1 MSVLSIQQEKYHI
14 LLEQMKLSPEI
25 LQHPLIKQG
34 QMKQVKVL
42 KAERK
47 WLFYLQFA
55 EILPFELYHSFVS
68 HLEAAFKNIAE
79 VQLFIEAE
87 NTQFNQQLL
96 QDYYSLALV
105 KAQCDTPMLQQAL
118 KGQKPILNGNKIYLS
133 VSSESIMPLLSQQY
147 LPKIEKNYQQFGFPR
162 IRLNLQLDAE
172 LASLEQQ
179 AYEEHQQAQAQIMM
193 ENAAKAIANQ
203 EKRKQEKVE
212 EGASFS
218 GPIQLG
224 REINPNDEITPMVE
238 IVEEENR
245 VLFEG
250 YIFDIEIREL
260 RSKRSL
266 LQIKITDYTS
276 SFIVKRFSNNDKD
289 VELFNA
295 MKKGICVKSRG
306 SIQEDSF

>member
-68 HLEAAFKNIAE
+68 HLEAAFNNIAE

-203 EKRKQEKVE
+203 EKRKQEKAE
-212 EGASFS
+212 EGVSFS

-224 REINPNDEITPMVE
+224 REINPNDEITPMVD
-238 IVEEENR
+238 IVEEA
-245 VLFEG
+245 
-250 YIFDIEIREL
+250 FDVSVHNITYL
-260 RSKRSL
+260 R
-266 LQIKITDYTS
+266 
-276 SFIVKRFSNNDKD
+276 IV
-289 VELFNA
+289 
-295 MKKGICVKSRG
+295 
-306 SIQEDSF
+306 